1 MIRFLVNIPTELH
14 AFLRKTAGKQG
25 QTLNGLVRQILWD
38 WAERQGELNTNRHFD
53 EGREGVGVYQHN
65 G

>member
-38 WAERQGELNTNRHFD
+38 WAERQGGLN
-53 EGREGVGVYQHN
+53 GRGNLGLT
-65 G
+65 